1 MNFKPVSSDRM
12 SGAVQTASVGNQE
25 TLTYINVPNPT
36 SVKIEP
42 QFVSANGGNDF
53 EDFRFSADFSTIFDD
68 SPPNERFDGDQLKK
82 PNANN
87 VISVDR
93 NSPLAVGKGTMD
105 TSRLNTMASQR
116 QQLGYLGSQQGAC
129 NQSFQP
135 ATITSGETSSL
146 ATSSVGAAQ
155 VPQHLMYQTQ
165 TQPLP
170 QNVLHKQLGQQQIVS
185 MNGGVQQNI
194 VQYQQ
199 WLLPPAQQ
207 AENPATNMLTPA
219 LSQQPAVSYNNYVVQ
234 HGTNGITKEA
244 SQLVQKQPSQQV
256 QQQPSQQVQQ
266 QPSQQ
271 VQQQPS
277 QQVQQKPSQ
286 HLQQQQFTHPNV
298 MTTKSEPPGM
308 SDSIRQQESQLK
320 NIKEQELKRSRQLKS
335 SPDAL
340 SKRLKLSSFT
350 PECAMSKDAT
360 ETVASSVSGG
370 EGGGV
375 LKRRKDRNMREQE
388 RSQRI
393 AHQIAQLKEL
403 LASSNVQFKPDKYST
418 LVTVA
423 EYIKSL
429 QQRSVMLDTEHRKL
443 VDTVSR
449 TNSVVNSSKLGPQ
462 SSPISSSSPN
472 QENQG
477 RQGPNIIPSDTDV
490 VDDDLVFVG
499 GLDYKSVFSNC
510 GVAMAITTI
519 DGRLLE
525 CNIEFAHFCGIT
537 DKKLK
542 SAGLC
547 SNKFE
552 PHSSSNEA
560 NCIMQNEVKQP
571 LSLFNVLQQ
580 EDMQGV
586 FSAMSRML
594 KNSESLDATSH
605 LKGVNSGDSV
615 NSDQWTSTV
624 KRSNKIGIELQV
636 NISLVRSNDGNPK
649 YFNCALTKAVESN

>member
-1 MNFKPVSSDRM
+1 MGMNFKPVSSDRM

-36 SVKIEP
+36 SVKTEP

-68 SPPNERFDGDQLKK
+68 SPPNGIFDGDQLKK

-87 VISVDR
+87 VISIDR
-93 NSPLAVGKGTMD
+93 NSPLVVGKGTMD

-129 NQSFQP
+129 NQPFQP

-146 ATSSVGAAQ
+146 VTSSVGAAQ

-185 MNGGVQQNI
+185 MNGGVQQN
-194 VQYQQ
+194 
-199 WLLPPAQQ
+199 
-207 AENPATNMLTPA
+207 
-219 LSQQPAVSYNNYVVQ
+219 VVQ

-244 SQLVQKQPSQQV
+244 SQLVQKHPSQQV

-271 VQQQPS
+271 VQQQ
-277 QQVQQKPSQ
+277 PSQ

-350 PECAMSKDAT
+350 PVCAMSKDAS

-403 LASSNVQFKPDKYST
+403 
-418 LVTVA
+418 
-423 EYIKSL
+423 
-429 QQRSVMLDTEHRKL
+429 
-443 VDTVSR
+443 
-449 TNSVVNSSKLGPQ
+449 
-462 SSPISSSSPN
+462 
-472 QENQG
+472 
-477 RQGPNIIPSDTDV
+477 
-490 VDDDLVFVG
+490 
-499 GLDYKSVFSNC
+499 
-510 GVAMAITTI
+510 
-519 DGRLLE
+519 
-525 CNIEFAHFCGIT
+525 
-537 DKKLK
+537 
-542 SAGLC
+542 
-547 SNKFE
+547 
-552 PHSSSNEA
+552 
-560 NCIMQNEVKQP
+560 
-571 LSLFNVLQQ
+571 
-580 EDMQGV
+580 
-586 FSAMSRML
+586 
-594 KNSESLDATSH
+594 
-605 LKGVNSGDSV
+605 
-615 NSDQWTSTV
+615 
-624 KRSNKIGIELQV
+624 
-636 NISLVRSNDGNPK
+636 
-649 YFNCALTKAVESN
+649 